1 MAGHS
6 KWSKVKHIKGP
17 LDQKRGQLF
26 SKLAKEI
33 TVAARMGGGD
43 PGGNPRLRSA
53 ILAARAQSMPNDNID
68 RAIKR
73 GIGEGVDAANYEETV
88 YEAYAPGGVALII
101 EAATDNKNRTAAE
114 LRLIFSKYHG
124 NLASAGAVSYMFHRK
139 GQILIPAATISED
152 RMLECA
158 VEAGAEEMT
167 TDEEHHIVITAA
179 DQLYAV
185 AEALKNAGIQAES
198 PKLTFIPDTHT
209 AVTDEHTAAQV
220 LKLIHALEDN
230 DDVQNVHSNFDASEE
245 LLAKVG

>member
-33 TVAARMGGGD
+33 TVAAKMGGGD

-53 ILAARAQSMPNDNID
+53 ILSARAQSMPNDNIE
-68 RAIKR
+68 RAIRR
-73 GIGEGVDAANYEETV
+73 GTGEGGEAVNYEEMV

-114 LRLIFSKYHG
+114 LRLILS
-124 NLASAGAVSYMFHRK
+124 
-139 GQILIPAATISED
+139 
-152 RMLECA
+152 
-158 VEAGAEEMT
+158 
-167 TDEEHHIVITAA
+167 
-179 DQLYAV
+179 
-185 AEALKNAGIQAES
+185 
-198 PKLTFIPDTHT
+198 KLTFVPETHVT
-209 AVTDEHTAAQV
+209 VTDEQTAAQV
-220 LKLIHALEDN
+220 LRLIHALEAS
-230 DDVQNVHSNFDASEE
+230 DDVQNIHANFDAPEE